1 MQRPHLIPM
10 LALLIA
16 CVPGTALAIDPAQTT
31 RPPVAAPATA
41 PVTAPAPTTTPA
53 PAATTPPATAP
64 ASAPATATTAGDDDE
79 AAMKAPPPK
88 ATGATPQK
96 FNPTEKVRADY
107 PVAFPID
114 I

>member
-31 RPPVAAPATA
+31 RPPAAAPATA
-41 PVTAPAPTTTPA
+41 PVTTPA